1 MSDVMY
7 KDIISLSFNVFM
19 DDLLYN
25 PDIIDKTKPS
35 TYISG
40 MYEDANLN
48 IISNILAFFQLCKL
62 PATHVSWSFLFAS
75 FVNPN
80 P

>member
-19 DDLLYN
+19 NDLLYN

-40 MYEDANLN
+40 MYTR
-48 IISNILAFFQLCKL
+48 IISNISAFFQLCKL
-62 PATHVSWSFLFAS
+62 PATQVS
-75 FVNPN
+75 
-80 P
+80 